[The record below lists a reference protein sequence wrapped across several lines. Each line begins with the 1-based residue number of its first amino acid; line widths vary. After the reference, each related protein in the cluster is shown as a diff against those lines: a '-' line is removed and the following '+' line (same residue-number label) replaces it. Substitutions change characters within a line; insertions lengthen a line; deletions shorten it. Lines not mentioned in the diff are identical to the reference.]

1 MRKKGSINPL
11 FIDSTQIPNTK
22 KENEGSWEPDIG
34 IVPAPSPEPMEKAST
49 VMDIKVIA
57 AAIEEKLLEA
67 AQRRFTGEIR
77 LTFNVSQGGF
87 STTYFEKERET
98 LIRKK

>member
-1 MRKKGSINPL
+1 MQRTG
-11 FIDSTQIPNTK
+11 
-22 KENEGSWEPDIG
+22 
-34 IVPAPSPEPMEKAST
+34 AA
-49 VMDIKVIA
+49 MDIKSILA
-57 AAIEEKLLEA
+57 EIEKKLNDA

-87 STTYFEKERET
+87 STIYLEREREN